1 MTATRMA
8 TLDGTWEL
16 HPMIVL
22 QPVEP
27 HRGIGFTINYED
39 VIHLLELIDEEGP
52 GIENDGFVINLGIT
66 DGDTIERGIVE
77 LPPGE
82 PARNAIA
89 AFRWFAEALTK
100 AGPMPY
106 TGR

>member
-27 HRGIGFTINYED
+27 HTGLGFTINYED
-39 VIHLLELIDEEGP
+39 IRELLAAVEDDPTVIETGFRISLGTEATHDEHG
-52 GIENDGFVINLGIT
+52 T
-66 DGDTIERGIVE
+66 VE
-77 LPPGE
+77 FPPGE

-89 AFRWFAEALTK
+89 ALRWYHQALAA

-106 TGR
+106 TTG